1 MNAPRPPRSGRD
13 TERVFHAALYIR
25 LSREDGDGGESLSVA
40 NQRALLSAYAASDPL
55 IADCSEYI
63 DDGYSGT
70 DFDRP
75 AFARMLDALRRGEK
89 NCVVVKDLSR
99 FGRNYIAAGKYLEE
113 EFPALGVR
121 FIALGDGIDSYL
133 RPESAD
139 SILVPFKNLLN
150 DEYSR
155 DISKKIRAALDTRR
169 ANGVFI
175 GSKASYGYRRAAD
188 RPGALEPDP
197 EAAAVVR
204 RIFSDYL
211 GGMSKS
217 AIARRLNAERVPS
230 PAAYAG
236 RGRSLWSDSSVDR
249 ILRNRVYTGT
259 LVQGR
264 NGNISYRVQKT
275 RRRPESAWF
284 VTENA
289 HEALI
294 PQADFDRAQ
303 ARMGVFTRADRSG
316 RVHALAGLVR
326 CAQCGRA
333 MRRRRVVQ
341 PYKTYEYYVCP
352 TYRQD
357 KTACGKHTVRA
368 DRVESAVLEAVRAEI
383 AAAVDFSRVSRRLGA
398 LRRAPQEKESTEKA
412 LSRVME
418 LKRGIYTDWKNGEL
432 TRQEYLSFKEGYD
445 AQEKALREK
454 LDAHGAH
461 DDYEDFARLRA
472 LAMPQTLDR
481 ALAAALID
489 RVEIGEDGAIS
500 IFFRFSRPPQ
510 GSDENSNK

>member
-1 MNAPRPPRSGRD
+1 MKTPRFGRGS
-13 TERVFHAALYIR
+13 ERHFHAALYIR

-55 IADCSEYI
+55 IEDWEEYI
-63 DDGYSGT
+63 DDGFSGT

-75 AFARMLDALRRGEK
+75 AFLSMLEALRSGERD
-89 NCVVVKDLSR
+89 CVVVKDLSR

-155 DISKKIRAALDTRR
+155 DISRKIRAALDTRR
-169 ANGVFI
+169 ANGIFI
-175 GSKASYGYRRAAD
+175 GSKASYGYRRSAEK
-188 RPGALEPDP
+188 PGALEPDP

-204 RIFSDYL
+204 RIFADYL

-217 AIARRLNAERVPS
+217 AIARQLNAERVLS
-230 PAAYAG
+230 PASYAG
-236 RGRSLWSDSSVDR
+236 RGHSLWSESAVDR

-259 LVQGR
+259 LTQGQ
-264 NGNISYRVQKT
+264 NGNVSYRVQKT

-294 PQADFDRAQ
+294 PQADFSLAQ
-303 ARMGVFTRADRSG
+303 TRMGAFVRADRTG
-316 RVHALAGLVR
+316 KTHALAGLVR
-326 CAQCGRA
+326 CADCGRA
-333 MRRRRVVQ
+333 MRRRKVVQ

-357 KTACGKHTVRA
+357 RTACSKHAIRA
-368 DRVESAVLEAVRAEI
+368 DRIEQAVLEAIRSEI
-383 AAAVDFSRVSRRLGA
+383 AAAVDFSRVEKSVGA
-398 LRRAPQEKESTEKA
+398 LRRTSPDREKLSRA
-412 LSRVME
+412 LSQVMAR
-418 LKRGIYTDWKNGEL
+418 KRDAYTDWKGGEL
-432 TRQEYLSFKEGYD
+432 TREEYLAFKEGYD

-454 LDAHGAH
+454 LEAPPQKE
-461 DDYEDFARLRA
+461 DYADFACLRA
-472 LAMPQTLDR
+472 LAMPEKLDR
-481 ALAAALID
+481 ALTLALVE
-489 RVEIGEDGAIS
+489 RVEIGEGGEIG
-500 IFFRFSRPPQ
+500 IFFRFSRPP
-510 GSDENSNK
+510 EA